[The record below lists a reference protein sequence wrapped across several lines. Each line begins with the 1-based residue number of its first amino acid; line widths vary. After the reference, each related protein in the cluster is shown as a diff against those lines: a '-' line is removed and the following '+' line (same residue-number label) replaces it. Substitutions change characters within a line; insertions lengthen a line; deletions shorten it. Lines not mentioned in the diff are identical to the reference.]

1 MQTPP
6 NNEPEK
12 FRIKL
17 LARCEWE
24 PKPMKPPVVDPQM
37 PQLHP
42 LSRSAESILFSLLS
56 FEFWISPNGQV
67 REWLRH
73 NSRLAVVLAIPVFL
87 VMPIVTCA
95 LWQLVSWLTAIT
107 SIAGKLIIIPI
118 LIVLAAVVISVAVHV
133 LRVVFNK

>member
-1 MQTPP
+1 
-6 NNEPEK
+6 
-12 FRIKL
+12 
-17 LARCEWE
+17 
-24 PKPMKPPVVDPQM
+24 
-37 PQLHP
+37 
-42 LSRSAESILFSLLS
+42 
-56 FEFWISPNGQV
+56 V